1 MELKEFNNKVVR
13 ITDIDGQ
20 IFKGVALY
28 EDKDVYDEELD
39 GLSVNSGT
47 RWIKLFENE
56 IKEIEITDKI
66 NQSKNPQIRF

>member
-1 MELKEFNNKVVR
+1 MELIEFNNKVVR
-13 ITDIDGQ
+13 ITDIDGR
-20 IFKGVALY
+20 IFEGVALY
-28 EDKDVYDEELD
+28 EDKDVHDEEFD

-66 NQSKNPQIRF
+66 NQSKSP

>member
-1 MELKEFNNKVVR
+1 MELIEFNNKVVR

-20 IFKGVALY
+20 IFEGVALY

-47 RWIKLFENE
+47 RWIKLFEDE
-56 IKEIEITDKI
+56 IKKVEITDKI
-66 NQSKNPQIRF
+66 DQYLI

>member
-1 MELKEFNNKVVR
+1 MELIEFNNKVVR

-47 RWIKLFENE
+47 RWIKLFEDE
-56 IKEIEITDKI
+56 IKKVEITDKI
-66 NQSKNPQIRF
+66 DQSKKP